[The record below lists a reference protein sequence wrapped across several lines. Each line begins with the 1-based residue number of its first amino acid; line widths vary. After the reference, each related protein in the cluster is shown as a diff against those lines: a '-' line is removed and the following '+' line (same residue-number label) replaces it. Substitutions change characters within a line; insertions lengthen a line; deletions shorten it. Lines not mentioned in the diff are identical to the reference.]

1 MLVSNVTI
9 IFKGDNPT
17 MKTSQ
22 GRIFTNHG
30 EFNDDGDLPDGPY
43 DREFF

>member
-1 MLVSNVTI
+1 MLKMSSMGVCQ
-9 IFKGDNPT
+9 T